1 MDRRR
6 LLAVAAALGFL
17 GGNLAS
23 AGTVNINPSKDNTL
37 YEYDP
42 DVGDRSNALGLHFFA
57 GETALSQARRGV
69 LAFDIAGNIPPGSA
83 ITAVSLSL
91 NMSKTPTNSAYV
103 MELHKLLADWG
114 GERPSRLAQ
123 KAREHQLRLMMQHGD
138 TVSSMQFF
146 GARKAEI
153 FLRQ

>member
-1 MDRRR
+1 MDRET
-6 LLAVAAALGFL
+6 LFALAVVAALSFL
-17 GGNLAS
+17 GGSLAS

-114 GERPSRLAQ
+114 EGTSIAPGE
-123 KAREHQLRLMMQHGD
+123 EGD
-138 TVSSMQFF
+138 GSASY
-146 GARKAEI
+146 A
-153 FLRQ
+153 